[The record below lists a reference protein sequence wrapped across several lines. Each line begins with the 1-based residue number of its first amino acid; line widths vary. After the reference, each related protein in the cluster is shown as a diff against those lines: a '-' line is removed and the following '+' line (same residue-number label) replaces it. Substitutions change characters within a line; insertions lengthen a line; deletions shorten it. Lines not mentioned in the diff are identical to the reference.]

1 MDSPQYAGDT
11 TTSSIANQL
20 YGTHLHKTPT
30 SGGYSSAAKPQPS
43 VSLAMFSGQ
52 KFIQLS
58 LQLAAGKSGVVSVLR
73 RVQDSYVNVSQ
84 MLEILVVLKHYSA
97 EQIASFFRNEITT
110 NRQYL
115 PESKAGLLPLF
126 NDFTAHE
133 VPQIRGLWISFD
145 KAISIAVKFDIY
157 RLVKPLFLVDVHDFD
172 RLPALAANAASSDS
186 LPPKRAHAAAATDA
200 YLDSPTKKRKTSSS
214 PLADVFTQAKLQ
226 ASLKR
231 LAAANANYPYTVPPA
246 AYDDK
251 NRELIAEAKLLF
263 HDIFKSDET
272 DLLSKLAMEA
282 RLAPVID
289 KCKAQGL
296 PPSTVLDVSLDQ
308 RGKTALHYAATLA
321 CATLVLS
328 LIELKICSPVRGDN
342 KGESPLSA
350 TVQVTNAMV
359 KGTFADML
367 QNWLWPGLWLFDNSN
382 QSVLHYLIS
391 LAVKNPKSSKFYLGK
406 ILEWVFGSPDKK
418 QHLETLCSKI
428 VNAQEAKSGN
438 TALHAAAEKGLKWYV
453 YLLLELN
460 ADLDLANNMGV
471 KPTSFDCVNQVAE
484 ARRAFK
490 NNSSSPAT
498 TAALLEALE
507 ADADDDEY
515 LVLLVH
521 TGIEFWNKLL
531 PFPEIGE
538 SERDDA
544 LEADPDKELTPTS
557 EVFSSSILSNKIFKS
572 IQDLLSNTNEE
583 YEKVIHSKRAEINNL
598 NKELRDATIVTA
610 NNRLI
615 AKSIS
620 GKMSQVEAM
629 KLQMMN
635 INDKMQLLKKSLGS
649 LEDEDV
655 FNPEWE
661 VDVSTLEK
669 YDADEPFIIKEIYD
683 KLASGEDVEP
693 TDELIESLPPL
704 DVLKARL
711 KAYEEV
717 NNNLEE
723 ELAHLVNYGDL
734 TAQFKKV
741 VSSCTG
747 VDINEVDEL
756 LDGLLEA
763 VEGQQ

>member
-1 MDSPQYAGDT
+1 MDSPLYVGDT

-20 YGTHLHKTPT
+20 YGTHINKTPHG
-30 SGGYSSAAKPQPS
+30 SGYFSANRPQPS

-58 LQLAAGKSGVVSVLR
+58 LELAAGRNGVVSVLR

-84 MLEILVVLKHYSA
+84 MLEILVVLKHYSG

-110 NRQYL
+110 NTQYL
-115 PESKAGLLPLF
+115 PESKVGLLPLF

-157 RLVKPLFLVDVHDFD
+157 GLVKPLFLVDVHDFD
-172 RLPALAANAASSDS
+172 KLPALNTPASTGSS
-186 LPPKRAHAAAATDA
+186 PPKRAYIGAGTDS
-200 YLDSPTKKRKTSSS
+200 YMDSPTKKRKNLPSQ
-214 PLADVFTQAKLQ
+214 LDDLFIQAKLQ

-231 LAAANANYPYTVPPA
+231 LAAANANYPFTLPPVV
-246 AYDDK
+246 YDEK
-251 NRELIAEAKLLF
+251 NRDLIAEAKLLF

-272 DLLSKLAMEA
+272 DLFSKLALEA
-282 RLAPVID
+282 RLAPIIE

-296 PPSTVLDVSLDQ
+296 LPSTVLDVSLDQ
-308 RGKTALHYAATLA
+308 QGKTALHYAATLA
-321 CATLVLS
+321 CSTLALS

-342 KGESPLSA
+342 KGESLLSA

-359 KGTFADML
+359 KGNFADML
-367 QNWLWPGLWLFDNSN
+367 QKWLWPGFWLFDNNN
-382 QSVLHYLIS
+382 QSVFHHLIS
-391 LAVKNPKSSKFYLGK
+391 LALTNPKSSKFYLGK

-428 VNAQEAKSGN
+428 VNAQQTKSGN
-438 TALHAAAEKGLKWYV
+438 TALHLAGEKGLKWYV

-484 ARRAFK
+484 ARKAFK
-490 NNSSSPAT
+490 NNSLSPAT

-507 ADADDDEY
+507 ADENDDEF
-515 LVLLVH
+515 LILLVH

-538 SERDDA
+538 CEKDNA
-544 LEADPDKELTPTS
+544 LEVNSDKELTPTS

-610 NNRLI
+610 NNRLV

-620 GKMSQVEAM
+620 GKMLQVEAT

-635 INDKMQLLKKSLGS
+635 IHDKMQLLKKNLGNV
-649 LEDEDV
+649 EEEDV

-661 VDVSTLEK
+661 VDASKLEK

-683 KLASGEDVEP
+683 KLANGEDVEP
-693 TDELIESLPPL
+693 TDDLIESLPPL
-704 DVLKARL
+704 DILKARL